1 MNYLLVF
8 EKMIV
13 TIILL
18 LLYNRLSGL
27 RKLAPMTTFDTIGN
41 LVIGAI
47 SGTTLLNERVKPKD
61 IFVFVLIWL
70 GILLAIRYLKGTHRG
85 LRNLIDG
92 QPIFLMRDGHLYPEM
107 FRKVNTDNKAIE
119 SLLRNKGVTGIH
131 TLDEIIIEPNGQV
144 SYTTSKNDDFSQV
157 LIDRGQIRPNALTII
172 NQDEKWLQQT
182 LAAHGYSDISTLFC
196 VEYANETFWIYVDS
210 TDKSGVTYQKIKL
223 SA

>member
-1 MNYLLVF
+1 MNYWLVF

-13 TIILL
+13 TIVLL
-18 LLYNRLSGL
+18 LFYNRLSGL

-70 GILLAIRYLKGTHRG
+70 GILLSIRYLKGTHRV

-107 FRKVNTDNKAIE
+107 FRKVNTDSKAIE

-131 TLDEIIIEPNGQV
+131 TLDEIIIEPNGQI
-144 SYTTSKNDDFSQV
+144 SYTTSKKDDFSQI
-157 LIDRGQIRPNALTII
+157 LIDCGQIRAYALKII
-172 NQDEKWLQQT
+172 NQDEQWLRQT
-182 LAAHGYSDISTLFC
+182 LAAHGYSDIDSLFC
-196 VEYANETFWIYVDS
+196 VEYANDTFWIYADS
-210 TDKSGVTYQKIKL
+210 TDDAGVTYTKIKINH
-223 SA
+223 

>member
-70 GILLAIRYLKGTHRG
+70 GILLSIRYLKGTHRVI
-85 LRNLIDG
+85 RNMIDG
-92 QPIFLMRDGHLYPEM
+92 QPIFLMRDGRLYPEM
-107 FRKVNTDNKAIE
+107 FRKINTDNKSIE

-131 TLDEIIIEPNGQV
+131 TLDEIIIEPNGQI
-144 SYTTSKNDDFSQV
+144 SYTTSKKDDFSQV
-157 LIDRGQIRPNALTII
+157 LIDRGQIHFNTLTII
-172 NQDEKWLQQT
+172 NKDEKWLRQT
-182 LAAHGYSDISTLFC
+182 LATHGYPHIDSLFC
-196 VEYANETFWIYVDS
+196 VEYANDSFWIYADS
-210 TDKSGVTYQKIKL
+210 TDNAGVTYQQIKL
-223 SA
+223 KE